1 MTTNR
6 RTALFT
12 WLFVGLSLLMQS
24 CVYDSY
30 PDEDGTGPADGEKA
44 VLLLRVKA
52 VGQSRAGYSNELM
65 HSLRIIILDD
75 NGKLERVRGANFS
88 AAGTESYNLIAIPI
102 TPGKKRVFLIA
113 NEESV
118 NYETPE
124 GPASLT
130 AYLNSLEEGQENVSE
145 TLAEMVFTPDYT
157 LNIPM
162 TSSYDVELKG
172 GNNEETFYV
181 VRAATKFD
189 VSITN
194 SRSDDV
200 TLESFSVSSVADKS
214 YLYPKFS
221 EGAGII
227 TQNGKKGFVFDS
239 ETELHWVDWLYMA
252 CEESQDKPNAPLADE
267 RGWIMEYS
275 VPASATHAPEHWN
288 NAATGIAPSA
298 TIKLPTHY
306 CPESCRITEGIEPFH
321 ADATGLEQQYRI
333 MITLTS
339 GGEQKQ
345 FDAVLPNLRA
355 LFRNTHVNITLTL
368 NEKGIVWRIFVNPW
382 NTITHP
388 QIII

>member
-1 MTTNR
+1 MITNR

-12 WLFVGLSLLMQS
+12 WLFVGLSLLMQA

-30 PDEDGTGPADGEKA
+30 PDEDGTGPADGEKT

-52 VGQSRAGYSNELM
+52 VGQSRAGYDNELM

-75 NGKLERVRGANFS
+75 NGKLERVRSANFS
-88 AAGTESYNLIAIPI
+88 AAGTESYNLIAIPV
-102 TPGKKRVFLIA
+102 TPGKKSIFLIA

-118 NYETPE
+118 NYKTPE
-124 GPASLT
+124 GSASLT
-130 AYLNSLEEGQENVSE
+130 AYLNSLEEGQEGVSA

-157 LNIPM
+157 LDIPM
-162 TSSYDVELKG
+162 TSSYDVELKP

-181 VRAATKFD
+181 VRVATKFD
-189 VSITN
+189 VSIAN
-194 SRSDDV
+194 SRSDAV
-200 TLESFSVSSVADKS
+200 TLDAFSVSSVADKS

-227 TQNGKKGFVFDS
+227 TKNGKKGFVFDS
-239 ETELHWVDWLYMA
+239 ETELHWVDWLYKA
-252 CEESQDKPNAPLADE
+252 CEESQTKPNAPQADE

-275 VPASATHAPEHWN
+275 VPVSATHAPESWN
-288 NAATGIAPSA
+288 DAGIEIAPNG
-298 TIKLPTHY
+298 TLKLPAHY

-321 ADATGLEQQYRI
+321 ADANGLEQQYRI
-333 MITLTS
+333 KITLTS

-345 FDAVLPNLRA
+345 FEATLPNLRA
-355 LFRNTHVNITLTL
+355 LFRNTYVNITVTL

-382 NTITHP
+382 NTVTHP

>member
-1 MTTNR
+1 
-6 RTALFT
+6 
-12 WLFVGLSLLMQS
+12 
-24 CVYDSY
+24 
-30 PDEDGTGPADGEKA
+30 
-44 VLLLRVKA
+44 
-52 VGQSRAGYSNELM
+52 
-65 HSLRIIILDD
+65 
-75 NGKLERVRGANFS
+75 
-88 AAGTESYNLIAIPI
+88 
-102 TPGKKRVFLIA
+102 
-113 NEESV
+113 
-118 NYETPE
+118 
-124 GPASLT
+124 
-130 AYLNSLEEGQENVSE
+130 
-145 TLAEMVFTPDYT
+145 MVFTPDYT
-157 LNIPM
+157 LDIPM
-162 TSSYDVELKG
+162 TSSYDVDLKG

-275 VPASATHAPEHWN
+275 VPASATHAPENWN
-288 NAATGIAPSA
+288 DAATGIAPSA